1 MKFEINDTVIVIL
14 LILLGLLVLGL
25 LVALIYYK
33 LEKRLKEKLQR
44 EIEGKPTQAKQSP
57 VKKLER
63 AGILDRHNNKF
74 GPKSIQSQKGFD
86 NFGETGKKVMILSGR
101 ENLILSS
108 TSRYQPTSEGENPNE
123 QVDAGPRLNLDDTKE
138 AADYLPEL
146 GGRVPTEGD
155 FWQSKKRNTV
165 PSANNS
171 VIDHNAPQEGI
182 PGKSPYHEG
191 VAGSNNTI
199 DRIKNLRI
207 EDMSMNDLSLD
218 KSGMK
223 SPTLTTVNI
232 EYKAEAGSQ
241 NAFHFGSGVRP
252 PTN

>member
-1 MKFEINDTVIVIL
+1 MKFEISDTVIVII
-14 LILLGLLVLGL
+14 LILLGILVLALLV
-25 LVALIYYK
+25 VLIYYK
-33 LEKRLKEKLQR
+33 LEKRLKERLQK
-44 EIEGKPTQAKQSP
+44 EIEGKTPQAKQSP

-74 GPKSIQSQKGFD
+74 GPKSVQSQKGFD
-86 NFGETGKKVMILSGR
+86 NFGESGKKVMILSGR

-108 TSRYQPTSEGENPNE
+108 TSRYQPTSEGENPND
-123 QVDAGPRLNLDDTKE
+123 QVDVGPRLNLDDTKE

-155 FWQSKKRNTV
+155 FWQSKKKNTI
-165 PSANNS
+165 PSGNSS
-171 VIDHNAPQEGI
+171 VIEQNPRNEGM
-182 PGKSPYHEG
+182 PSKSPYHEG
-191 VAGSNNTI
+191 VTGSNNTI

-207 EDMSMNDLSLD
+207 EDMSMNDLSMD

-241 NAFHFGSGVRP
+241 NVFHFASPGRTT
-252 PTN
+252 TN